1 MVKISNGFITVTF
14 FPKEGEEFLAE
25 EFVEGRALI
34 YLEKGKARFFPH
46 NKLVDVAVVLDKS
59 VEEKYVE
66 AFYKFWKEGKMA
78 VGWDKQ
84 RRDFVTV
91 PSVLELLGLS

>member
-1 MVKISNGFITVTF
+1 
-14 FPKEGEEFLAE
+14 
-25 EFVEGRALI
+25 
-34 YLEKGKARFFPH
+34 
-46 NKLVDVAVVLDKS
+46 VAVVLDKS
-59 VEEKYVE
+59 AEEKYVE

-91 PSVLELLGLS
+91 PSVLELLGLG